1 MCGVV
6 PSQPN
11 WLSVRLFRY
20 VGVSRLCD
28 WGLYVGE
35 QESKCLLLR
44 AQPTSSATSR
54 FRLGGSSGLA
64 GTAWYR
70 GCNQGGSR
78 SFKRA

>member
-1 MCGVV
+1 MCEVRTIRTG
-6 PSQPN
+6 SR
-11 WLSVRLFRY
+11 SVRLFRY

-35 QESKCLLLR
+35 QESKWLLLR

-64 GTAWYR
+64 PGTAR
-70 GCNQGGSR
+70 
-78 SFKRA
+78 